1 MFEGLYSGANK
12 TLKSK
17 QIKDSYHK
25 TDIVKKCILLF
36 YNATCP
42 LIKMTLCYSH
52 SNITHV
58 KLSPCLDVLPNLSSP
73 C

>member
-1 MFEGLYSGANK
+1 MFEGLYSGGNK
-12 TLKSK
+12 MLKTK
-17 QIKDSYHK
+17 QIEDGYYK
-25 TDIVKKCILLF
+25 TDIVKKCTLPF

-52 SNITHV
+52 SNFTPF
-58 KLSPCLDVLPNLSSP
+58 KLSSCLGILPNLSAP